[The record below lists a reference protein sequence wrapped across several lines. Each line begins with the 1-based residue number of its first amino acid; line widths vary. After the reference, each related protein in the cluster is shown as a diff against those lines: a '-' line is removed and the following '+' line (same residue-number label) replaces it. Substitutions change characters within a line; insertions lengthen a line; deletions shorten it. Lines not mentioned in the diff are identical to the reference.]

1 VTRIRLPCRF
11 TPDKTSSVVEVAPNA
26 STIVF
31 LLVLA
36 RFEFRAYA
44 LGIDG
49 PPRFR

>member
-11 TPDKTSSVVEVAPNA
+11 TPDKTSSVVEVAPNT

-36 RFEFRAYA
+36 RSNCRTYA
-44 LGIDG
+44 THIDE
-49 PPRFR
+49 PP